1 MGYQEIYK
9 VLFGKVLISKFLIV
23 NETCSKASSK
33 SFLIPVVNF
42 CAIYLGI
49 VKFIFFVSIKLFL
62 KNPGHK
68 DILTFISLFRLHV

>member
-49 VKFIFFVSIKLFL
+49 VKFIFLYL
-62 KNPGHK
+62 
-68 DILTFISLFRLHV
+68 

>member
-1 MGYQEIYK
+1 MRNINLLFILSILDAYKYMIYGYVSRNIYK

-33 SFLIPVVNF
+33 SFLMPVVNF

-49 VKFIFFVSIKLFL
+49 VKFIFLYL
-62 KNPGHK
+62 
-68 DILTFISLFRLHV
+68 

>member
-33 SFLIPVVNF
+33 SFFIPVVNI

-49 VKFIFFVSIKLFL
+49 VKFIFFVSIKLFF